1 MWLFNNDEEMIDFFE
16 YIFLAI
22 IQGITEFLPVSSSG
36 HIEIS
41 KHFFNNS
48 TIQNTGAFTT
58 VILHLATALSII
70 FIFREKLK
78 RILFVNTQESKFYLL
93 KIIISIIPVFIL
105 VIFNIDELIEN
116 QYNNGWNL
124 SFLSLM
130 FLITGLIL
138 FITEKINIKTKS
150 ISFAAALLIG
160 VAQAIAILP
169 GISRS
174 GATICCALLLGATKK
189 EASSFS
195 FIICLPIII
204 GKSFK
209 DLFFTD
215 LLTTSSINLNILLAF
230 IVTFIIGL
238 LCCKLMIS
246 IVNQS
251 KLKYFGVYCIL
262 ISFSSFL
269 VYVLK

>member
-1 MWLFNNDEEMIDFFE
+1 M
-16 YIFLAI
+16 
-22 IQGITEFLPVSSSG
+22 
-36 HIEIS
+36 HIELS
-41 KHFFNNS
+41 KYFFNNS
-48 TIQNTGAFTT
+48 TIQNTGIYNSDFD
-58 VILHLATALSII
+58 LATALSII
-70 FIFREKLK
+70 FIFREKLN
-78 RILFVNTQESKFYLL
+78 RILFVNTKESKSYLL
-93 KIIISIIPVFIL
+93 KIILSIIPVFIL

-160 VAQAIAILP
+160 VVQAIAILP

-189 EASSFS
+189 EASTFS

-209 DLFFTD
+209 DFF
-215 LLTTSSINLNILLAF
+215 LQIILR
-230 IVTFIIGL
+230 
-238 LCCKLMIS
+238 
-246 IVNQS
+246 QY
-251 KLKYFGVYCIL
+251 KLKYFICFYCNFFYWFIML
-262 ISFSSFL
+262 
-269 VYVLK
+269 

>member
-1 MWLFNNDEEMIDFFE
+1 MWLFNNDEKMIEFFE

-36 HIEIS
+36 HIELS
-41 KHFFNNS
+41 KYFFNNS

-70 FIFREKLK
+70 FIYRKKLK
-78 RILFVNTQESKFYLL
+78 SILVINTKESRSYVL
-93 KIIISIIPVFIL
+93 KILLSIIPVFIL
-105 VIFNIDELIEN
+105 VVFNVDEFIEN
-116 QYNNGWNL
+116 KYNNGWDL
-124 SFLSLM
+124 RFLSLM

-138 FITEKINIKTKS
+138 FISENINHKTKS
-150 ISFAAALLIG
+150 ITFATALLIG

-189 EASSFS
+189 EASTFS

-215 LLTTSSINLNILLAF
+215 IHLTTTINLNILFAF
-230 IVTFIIGL
+230 IVTFFIGL

-251 KLKYFGVYCIL
+251 KLKYFGAYCIF
-262 ISFSSFL
+262 ISCSSFL
-269 VYVLK
+269 VYMLK

>member
-36 HIEIS
+36 HIELS

-58 VILHLATALSII
+58 VVLHLATALSII
-70 FIFREKLK
+70 FIYREKLK
-78 RILFVNTQESKFYLL
+78 KILFVNTKESKSYFL
-93 KIIISIIPVFIL
+93 KIIMSVIPVFIL
-105 VIFNIDELIEN
+105 VIFNIDELIEI
-116 QYNNGWNL
+116 QYNNGWSL
-124 SFLSLM
+124 GFLSLM

-215 LLTTSSINLNILLAF
+215 LLIITSLNLNILLAF
-230 IVTFIIGL
+230 IVTFFIGL

-251 KLKYFGVYCIL
+251 KLKYFGIYCIL

-269 VYVLK
+269 VYILK